1 MEKFLKKLTIR
12 QKMRFGFGV
21 IWAVLA
27 VITIQ
32 AVVNLYIVRE
42 NVIEVVEQRQ
52 PIALQANQMSMQLEK
67 TMSTLGQYMLTGE
80 KATLERV
87 HTGIEQTGAMLEGLQ
102 TKSVNQ
108 ESIDPALLGAIA
120 ENLAAFPEFVDQVE
134 QLQTDRAK
142 KFPAFA
148 FVDDN
153 LMPHAVVI
161 QQQINLMIESEWS
174 DLRPER
180 KPVLDIL
187 LGLQKN
193 WLNVL
198 SGVRGYVAFR
208 SDNMAATTE
217 EYLNQV
223 EQGLRQLSQ
232 IEGLRL
238 TFEEEMGLETTQKAY
253 EIYRENFMRLKLLHE
268 GPKWRMDTWLMEN
281 KIQPLS
287 HELESQ
293 LEKIASSA
301 ARAMQATSDQVVDS
315 TLRNLIILLTLSV
328 IGQWL
333 GMVISKRVTQSVAR
347 PVKRSADAM
356 KDIAYGEGDLTR
368 RLHVEGKDELA
379 SLAYYFNEFIS
390 RMQSTLREVTDT
402 VKELESASRSM
413 LSVTHSTKTGTDEQL
428 TASNQLSESMVSMS
442 EKAKS
447 VEDHS
452 HNTSRSTEQAA
463 ERVKE
468 SGEVVKSA
476 GQTIRQVA
484 TEMDKITE
492 AVNQLN
498 HDSQTIS
505 TVTNVI
511 REIAEQTN
519 LLALNAAIEAARAG
533 EHGRGFAVV
542 ADQVRVLAQRTQES
556 TTQIEEVIQK
566 IQNATESTVTVVE
579 GGRQTTK
586 QGYESVM
593 RVDEVLSP
601 VVILIEDINHMSSQM
616 LTAAQ
621 AQTTLAQEVNE
632 HISKIHLVS
641 QNTAGG
647 ASDTEASSNRLQRLA
662 SKLEELVQQFKI
674 Y

>member
-1 MEKFLKKLTIR
+1 MENFLKKLTIK

-42 NVIEVVEQRQ
+42 NVKEVVEERQ
-52 PIALQANQMSMQLEK
+52 PIALQANQMAMQLEK

-80 KATLERV
+80 DETLQGVRD
-87 HTGIEQTGAMLEGLQ
+87 GLSQTEAMLAGLKQ
-102 TKSVNQ
+102 KAAGQSDIESQNLEKIATSLSALPEYVQ
-108 ESIDPALLGAIA
+108 EVQS
-120 ENLAAFPEFVDQVE
+120 
-134 QLQTDRAK
+134 LQSDRSK

-148 FVDDN
+148 FVDKN
-153 LMPHAVVI
+153 LMPHAVTI
-161 QQQINLMIESEWS
+161 QQQISLMIQSEWN

-180 KPVLDIL
+180 KPILDIL
-187 LGLQKN
+187 LDLQKN

-208 SDNMAATTE
+208 SENMVNTTE
-217 EYLNQV
+217 DYLDLV
-223 EQGLRQLSQ
+223 EAGLRDLAQQDSL
-232 IEGLRL
+232 EL
-238 TFEEEMGLETTQKAY
+238 TFEEEMGVETAQQAY
-253 EIYRENFMRLKLLHE
+253 EIYRENFMQLKLIHE
-268 GPKWRMDTWLMEN
+268 GPKWRMDTWLMQN
-281 KIQPLS
+281 KIQPLFQT
-287 HELESQ
+287 LEVQ
-293 LEKIASSA
+293 LEEIATGA
-301 ARAMQATSDQVVDS
+301 TRAMQETSDEVVDS
-315 TLRNLIILLTLSV
+315 TLRNLIILLALSV
-328 IGQWL
+328 IGQL
-333 GMVISKRVTQSVAR
+333 VGMLISKRVTNSVVR
-347 PVKRSADAM
+347 PVKRSAEAM

-368 RLHVEGKDELA
+368 RLHVDGKDELA
-379 SLAYYFNEFIS
+379 NLAYYFNEFIG
-390 RMQSTLREVTDT
+390 RMQQTLREVTET
-402 VKELESASRSM
+402 VDELEGASRSM
-413 LSVTHSTKTGTDEQL
+413 LEVTHSTKEGTDEQL
-428 TASNQLSESMVSMS
+428 NASNQLSESMISMS

-468 SGEVVKSA
+468 GGEVVKSA
-476 GQTIRQVA
+476 GMTIRQVS
-484 TEMDKITE
+484 TEMEKITE

-556 TTQIEEVIQK
+556 TTQIEEVIEK
-566 IQNATESTVTVVE
+566 IQKATESTVSVVDV
-579 GGRQTTK
+579 GRETTK
-586 QGYESVM
+586 QGYDSVM
-593 RVDEVLSP
+593 RVEEVLSP
-601 VVILIEDINHMSSQM
+601 VVILIEDINHMSSEM

-621 AQTTLAQEVNE
+621 AQTALAQEVNA
-632 HISKIHLVS
+632 HINKIHYVS
-641 QNTAGG
+641 QNTADG
-647 ASDTEASSNRLQRLA
+647 AGNTEASSNRLQQLA
-662 SKLEELVQQFKI
+662 SKLDELVRQFKI
-674 Y
+674 

>member
-1 MEKFLKKLTIR
+1 MENFLKKLTIK

-42 NVIEVVEQRQ
+42 NVKEVVEERQ
-52 PIALQANQMSMQLEK
+52 PIALQANQMAMQLEK

-80 KATLERV
+80 DKTLDAVRNGLSQTESMLAGLKKKAAGQSDIQSQNLE
-87 HTGIEQTGAMLEGLQ
+87 
-102 TKSVNQ
+102 K
-108 ESIDPALLGAIA
+108 IA
-120 ENLAAFPEFVDQVE
+120 TSLAALPEYVKQV
-134 QLQTDRAK
+134 QTLQSDRGK
-142 KFPAFA
+142 KFPAFD
-148 FVDDN
+148 FVDKN
-153 LMPHAVVI
+153 LMPHAVTI
-161 QQQINLMIESEWS
+161 QQQISLMIQSEWN

-180 KPVLDIL
+180 KPILDIL
-187 LGLQKN
+187 LDLQKN

-208 SDNMAATTE
+208 SDNMVSSTE
-217 EYLNQV
+217 DYLDQV
-223 EQGLRQLSQ
+223 ESGLRELAEQDAL
-232 IEGLRL
+232 EL
-238 TFEEEMGLETTQKAY
+238 TFEEEMGVESAQKAY
-253 EIYRENFMRLKLLHE
+253 EIYRENFMQLKLIHE
-268 GPKWRMDTWLMEN
+268 GPKWRMDTWLMQN
-281 KIQPLS
+281 KIQPLFYS
-287 HELESQ
+287 LETQ
-293 LEKIASSA
+293 LEDISSGA
-301 ARAMQATSDQVVDS
+301 ALAMQETSDEVVDS
-315 TLRNLIILLTLSV
+315 TLRNLIILLALSV
-328 IGQWL
+328 FGQLIGML
-333 GMVISKRVTQSVAR
+333 ISKRVTNSVVR
-347 PVKRSADAM
+347 PVKRSAEAM

-368 RLHVEGKDELA
+368 RLHVDGKDELA

-390 RMQSTLREVTDT
+390 RMQQTLREVTET
-402 VKELESASRSM
+402 VRELETASRSM
-413 LSVTHSTKTGTDEQL
+413 LEVTHSTKEGTDEQL
-428 TASNQLSESMVSMS
+428 DASNQLSESMISMS

-468 SGEVVKSA
+468 GGEVVKSA
-476 GQTIRQVA
+476 GMTIRQVS
-484 TEMDKITE
+484 TEMEKITE

-556 TTQIEEVIQK
+556 TTQIEQVIEKIQK
-566 IQNATESTVTVVE
+566 ATESTVSVVE
-579 GGRQTTK
+579 VGRKTTK
-586 QGYESVM
+586 QGYDSVM
-593 RVDEVLSP
+593 RVEEVLSP

-621 AQTTLAQEVNE
+621 AQTALAQEVNA
-632 HISKIHLVS
+632 HINKIHYVS
-641 QNTAGG
+641 QNTADG
-647 ASDTEASSNRLQRLA
+647 AGNTEESSNRLQQLA
-662 SKLEELVQQFKI
+662 SKLDELVRQFKI
-674 Y
+674 